1 MQESENWSQFA
12 EAHLFV
18 GEILDGLIL
27 LTKRGDSIYSCG
39 KLKDL
44 EEKYFSQF
52 LVVFN
57 ITSEDEESNLCQRGF
72 VLQTGKDASEN
83 KYIIYSKSFCSV
95 YAVTHKNRGGI
106 IVCDLPY
113 GILVA
118 TYSFPCTS
126 VKAIDIVEKACE
138 LLRG

>member
-1 MQESENWSQFA
+1 MP
-12 EAHLFV
+12 
-18 GEILDGLIL
+18 LIL
-27 LTKRGDSIYSCG
+27 FIADALAVQSLPSW
-39 KLKDL
+39 L
-44 EEKYFSQF
+44 QF
-52 LVVFN
+52 FASG
-57 ITSEDEESNLCQRGF
+57 INLGIF
-72 VLQTGKDASEN
+72 LP
-83 KYIIYSKSFCSV
+83 SV

>member
-1 MQESENWSQFA
+1 MP
-12 EAHLFV
+12 
-18 GEILDGLIL
+18 LIL
-27 LTKRGDSIYSCG
+27 FIADALAVQSLPSYHGCNFFASGINLG
-39 KLKDL
+39 I
-44 EEKYFSQF
+44 F
-52 LVVFN
+52 L
-57 ITSEDEESNLCQRGF
+57 
-72 VLQTGKDASEN
+72 
-83 KYIIYSKSFCSV
+83 CSV

-118 TYSFPCTS
+118 TYSLPCTS

>member
-1 MQESENWSQFA
+1 MP
-12 EAHLFV
+12 
-18 GEILDGLIL
+18 LIL
-27 LTKRGDSIYSCG
+27 FIADALGVQSYAIMVAILFASGTTCINLGI
-39 KLKDL
+39 
-44 EEKYFSQF
+44 F
-52 LVVFN
+52 L
-57 ITSEDEESNLCQRGF
+57 R
-72 VLQTGKDASEN
+72 
-83 KYIIYSKSFCSV
+83 SV

>member
-1 MQESENWSQFA
+1 MLLACCPVLAIVVAIFFA
-12 EAHLFV
+12 SGTNL
-18 GEILDGLIL
+18 GI
-27 LTKRGDSIYSCG
+27 
-39 KLKDL
+39 
-44 EEKYFSQF
+44 F
-52 LVVFN
+52 L
-57 ITSEDEESNLCQRGF
+57 R
-72 VLQTGKDASEN
+72 
-83 KYIIYSKSFCSV
+83 SV

-126 VKAIDIVEKACE
+126 FKAIDIVEKACE

>member
-1 MQESENWSQFA
+1 MP
-12 EAHLFV
+12 
-18 GEILDGLIL
+18 LIL
-27 LTKRGDSIYSCG
+27 FITDALAVQSFFFASGI
-39 KLKDL
+39 KLGI
-44 EEKYFSQF
+44 F
-52 LVVFN
+52 LH
-57 ITSEDEESNLCQRGF
+57 
-72 VLQTGKDASEN
+72 
-83 KYIIYSKSFCSV
+83 SV

-138 LLRG
+138 LLRGW